1 MKTLQK
7 LLTVLLASALLITLP
22 ACGEKSTEKPRE
34 TEITSNTQI
43 SDTTEPTDEPTPKSA
58 YTGILTYDYA
68 IEAGYYSCMY
78 ITPDRVYLWNS
89 KTEPNLTDPTASVG
103 FAQSYDEALPRKQFE
118 QATAAI
124 TEKFLLAEK
133 TAAESDIIKP
143 VATLQAPET
152 HIAVYRDGKLY
163 RHRRGVGIVET
174 AAAETRDFRAL
185 HAELTAIRDG
195 IEAQGNL
202 NPRTVALLY
211 CSQSADGYSA
221 RYLTADQCVSWE
233 SNAAPDWI
241 APLNGIDTS
250 IQTVKKAS
258 FLSLL
263 TDLGY
268 VNEYLPLRVYQ
279 NPDQIFDIGDL
290 LNIIVFYREDGSMRI
305 IAAHS
310 NDHDSK
316 TLNGIRA
323 RYAVEFATPE

>member
-7 LLTVLLASALLITLP
+7 LLTVLLAAALLLTLP
-22 ACGEKSTEKPRE
+22 ACGEKSTEKPIE

-43 SDTTEPTDEPTPKSA
+43 SDTTEPTPKSA

-68 IEAGYYSCMY
+68 GEAGYYSCMY

-124 TEKFLLAEK
+124 TEKFLLIEK

-143 VATLQAPET
+143 GATLQAPET
-152 HIAVYRDGKLY
+152 HIAVYRDGKLC

-195 IEAQGNL
+195 IEALGNL

-211 CSQSADGYSA
+211 CSQNADGYSA
-221 RYLTADQCVSWE
+221 QYLTADQCISWE

-241 APLNGIDTS
+241 APLDGVDTS

-268 VNEYLPLRVYQ
+268 VSEYLPLRVYQ
-279 NPDQIFDIGDL
+279 NPDQIYDIGDSL
-290 LNIIVFYREDGSMRI
+290 DIIVFYREDGSIRI

-323 RYAVEFATPE
+323 GYALEFATPA